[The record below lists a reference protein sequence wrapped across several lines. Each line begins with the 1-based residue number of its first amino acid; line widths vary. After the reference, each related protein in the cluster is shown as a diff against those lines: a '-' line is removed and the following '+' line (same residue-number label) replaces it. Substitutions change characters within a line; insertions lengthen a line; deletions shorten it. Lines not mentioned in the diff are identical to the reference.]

1 MSSNTITKESISD
14 IRISSR
20 STADVHFGGKIVR
33 MDGEI
38 EGNYFLADAHSMFWL
53 AEEDS
58 HDWPWTLPEESRRN
72 VLTDAE
78 RDAVMEAVS
87 AYGKHPNGQIFFM
100 TKELEECAAEL
111 AGKVQSKDIS
121 LRKAASLL
129 KEAFPGYPR
138 GFYKNEI
145 DVCRH
150 GYRWYK

>member
-1 MSSNTITKESISD
+1 MSSTVLTKESISE
-14 IRISSR
+14 IRFNSR
-20 STADVHFGGKIVR
+20 STVDVHFGGRIVR
-33 MDGEI
+33 MEGEI
-38 EGNYFLADAHSMFWL
+38 EANYFLADAHSMFWL

-87 AYGKHPNGQIFFM
+87 AYGKHSNGQIFFM

-129 KEAFPGYPR
+129 KEAFPGYPK

-145 DVCRH
+145 VCCKD
-150 GYRWYK
+150 GYKWYK